1 MDLLEQIANRP
12 ICGDGAMETLLIERG
27 VAPQE
32 CFEGLCL
39 TRPDLVQEIHRAYL
53 SAGARMIKTNTFGAN
68 IVRLARHGLSGR
80 VNEINWQA
88 AQLAR
93 QSAKG
98 AFVAG
103 SVGPLGTS
111 SEEAGALGINRED
124 CFRTQI
130 GALLDGGVNLIF
142 LEGFEDLDE
151 LLLALRVK
159 HSLHHCPAICSLAP
173 NARGE
178 LAAGQDLPE
187 AFAILEREDAEI
199 LGINCVAGPREA
211 LRLVEGLGRFAAP
224 LAVFSDAGRPLHGE
238 PRFLSPQE
246 FASMGI
252 SLAARG
258 VRIIGG
264 GRGTTPS
271 HIAALAAALGAA
283 DRID

>member
-1 MDLLEQIANRP
+1 
-12 ICGDGAMETLLIERG
+12 
-27 VAPQE
+27 
-32 CFEGLCL
+32 
-39 TRPDLVQEIHRAYL
+39 
-53 SAGARMIKTNTFGAN
+53 
-68 IVRLARHGLSGR
+68 
-80 VNEINWQA
+80 
-88 AQLAR
+88 
-93 QSAKG
+93 
-98 AFVAG
+98 
-103 SVGPLGTS
+103 
-111 SEEAGALGINRED
+111 
-124 CFRTQI
+124 
-130 GALLDGGVNLIF
+130 
-142 LEGFEDLDE
+142 
-151 LLLALRVK
+151 LRVK

-271 HIAALAAALGAA
+271 HIAALAAALGAG